1 MTRRQNS
8 SSACVRVAAGL
19 GALVL
24 GILPMAAA
32 AQGNCSFKPQ
42 PPVTLKETGKYLGLC
57 QFDAVSLS
65 YAGDPAEQAACLLNP
80 VQPVGRLGPPLKEL
94 PRFLAERVG
103 EPADLPGRAR
113 LLAWLA
119 ERGLSDPL
127 GDSLPRAVAY
137 ARDGDLLSRPA
148 TYFVIHDTSSPNYGG
163 LAWPRNIDED
173 AKLNNLNRYVCA
185 NDIERAHAFINRGG
199 AILLAHDFSVPWRA
213 TKFEMATNFDGAL
226 KGLFLHVELVQP
238 RRRHPRYGRGNDFLA
253 PEPGFSR
260 AQYDSLALVYLVASV
275 RAGFWLIPAFH
286 SVIDEGIRNKHDDP
300 QNFVLADFAGSLAG
314 LLDSLR
320 KPALREAEK

>member
-1 MTRRQNS
+1 
-8 SSACVRVAAGL
+8 
-19 GALVL
+19 
-24 GILPMAAA
+24 LPIAAA

-42 PPVTLKETGKYLGLC
+42 PPVTLKNMGLC
-57 QFDAVSLS
+57 QFDPVSLS
-65 YAGDPAEQAACLLNP
+65 YAGDPAAQATCLLNP

-94 PRFLAERVG
+94 PRFLAEHVG
-103 EPADLPGRAR
+103 QPAGLPERAR

-137 ARDGDLLSRPA
+137 ARDGDLLSRPT

-213 TKFEMATNFDGAL
+213 TKFEMATNFEGAL

-314 LLDSLR
+314 LLDSLK

>member
-1 MTRRQNS
+1 MIDRPNS
-8 SSACVRVAAGL
+8 SCGQILTGICAF
-19 GALVL
+19 VL
-24 GILPMAAA
+24 ANFPATAMAA
-32 AQGNCSFKPQ
+32 GNCSFKPQ
-42 PPVTLKETGKYLGLC
+42 PPVTLKSMGLC
-57 QFDAVSLS
+57 QFDPVNLS
-65 YAGDPAEQAACLLNP
+65 FAGDAAAQARCLLNP

-94 PRFLAERVG
+94 PRVLAERVG
-103 EPADLPGRAR
+103 QAAGLPERAR
-113 LLAWLA
+113 LRAWLA

-127 GDSLPRAVAY
+127 GDSLPQSVAH
-137 ARDGDLLSRPA
+137 ARDGDPKSRPA

-163 LAWPRNIDED
+163 LAWPRNLDED
-173 AKLNNLNRYVCA
+173 AKVNNLNRYVCA
-185 NDIERAHAFINRGG
+185 NDIERAHVFINRGG

-260 AQYDSLALVYLVASV
+260 AQYEALALVYAVASV

-286 SVIDEGIRNKHDDP
+286 SVLDDGIRNKHDDP
-300 QNFVLADFAGSLAG
+300 QNFVLADFAASLGG
-314 LLDSLR
+314 LLNSLE
-320 KPALREAEK
+320 KPASRAEGN